1 MPWMQRRRRPAVFLR
16 FLSLLTLVAFA
27 AVSFASSGSAQNS
40 AKLDEIRERQT
51 ENTAEIET
59 AERELLGIR
68 EQRQQLQVSLDQ
80 FTAALA
86 DANTRLAAAHAETD
100 RLAVASVVLQIQ
112 VDATQ
117 QKLERARAAARR
129 SAVQL
134 YLRSDSSAMLDLIG
148 SADGAGAVVEG
159 RQYLKHVNG
168 KRHASADRVA
178 VLRSELADQ
187 SVQLAETRRAADAAR
202 DEAIAQQAQVAT
214 LQALQQQA
222 LDAAIATEMV
232 YDAKHGDLVAQK
244 SQLAAEFQAESDRIA
259 AELAAAAAAERAAAE
274 AAAAANARNSS
285 NSGSNGGGS
294 GSGST
299 AAAVDDGPTGNGTF
313 IRPISGAG
321 ITSGFGY
328 RTDPIT
334 GSSGLHSGIDFGAG
348 CGTPIRAAGS
358 GTVLSA
364 GWNGGYGNATII
376 NHGGGLATLYGH
388 QSQIGV
394 SGGQSVSQGEV
405 IGYVGT
411 TGRSTGCHLHFEV
424 RVNGNPVNPLGYL

>member
-1 MPWMQRRRRPAVFLR
+1 MQRRRRPAVFLR

-27 AVSFASSGSAQNS
+27 ALPFASSASAQSS
-40 AKLDEIRERQT
+40 AKLDEIREKQT

-86 DANTRLAAAHAETD
+86 DANARLAAAHAESD
-100 RLAVASVVLQIQ
+100 RLSVASVVLQIQ
-112 VDATQ
+112 VDETQ

-259 AELAAAAAAERAAAE
+259 AELAARAAAERAAAE
-274 AAAAANARNSS
+274 AAAAEAAAARNNAG
-285 NSGSNGGGS
+285 NSGSSSGGN
-294 GSGST
+294 
-299 AAAVDDGPTGNGTF
+299 AAVAVDDGPTGNSTF
-313 IRPISGAG
+313 IRPIAGAG
-321 ITSGFGY
+321 IASGYGY

-334 GSSGLHSGIDFGAG
+334 GGSGLHSGIDFSAG

-358 GTVLSA
+358 GTVVSA
-364 GWNGGYGNATII
+364 GWNGGYGNTTTIS
-376 NHGGGLATLYGH
+376 HGGGLATLYAH

-394 SGGQSVSQGEV
+394 SGGQAVSQGEV

>member
-1 MPWMQRRRRPAVFLR
+1 MQRRRRPAVFLR

-27 AVSFASSGSAQNS
+27 AVVFASSGSAQNS
-40 AKLDEIRERQT
+40 AKLDEIRGRQS

-86 DANTRLAAAHAETD
+86 DANTRLAAAHAESD

-168 KRHASADRVA
+168 KRHSSADRVA

-187 SVQLAETRRAADAAR
+187 SMQLAETRRSADAAR

-232 YDAKHGDLVAQK
+232 YDAKHGVLVAQK

-274 AAAAANARNSS
+274 AAAAAAARNNTS
-285 NSGSNGGGS
+285 NGTSNGGGS

-299 AAAVDDGPTGNGTF
+299 AAAVDEGPTGNGTF
-313 IRPISGAG
+313 IRPIAGAG

-334 GSSGLHSGIDFGAG
+334 GGSGLHSGIDFGAG

-394 SGGQSVSQGEV
+394 SAGQSVSQGEV